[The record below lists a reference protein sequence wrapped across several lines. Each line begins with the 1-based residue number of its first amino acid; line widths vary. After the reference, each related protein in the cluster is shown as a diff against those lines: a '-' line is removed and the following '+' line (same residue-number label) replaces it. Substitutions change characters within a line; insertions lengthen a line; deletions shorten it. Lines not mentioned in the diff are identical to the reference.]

1 MPSSA
6 IDFSPLER
14 KESISKI
21 AGNQAFCRMQCVV
34 LVLSLDS
41 TSMTHTSHV
50 ASSLF
55 AKICI
60 YRTPTFLHIESLTL
74 SLFLLSTLITM
85 PSSSNFVFIFVS
97 LAMLM
102 QTITAT
108 GLFSKTKGEVSI
120 GDATYYNPG
129 PGSCGFT
136 NAENEDIVAMN
147 YVQMENGNVD
157 VLMIPLLLLTFSTT

>member
-1 MPSSA
+1 
-6 IDFSPLER
+6 
-14 KESISKI
+14 
-21 AGNQAFCRMQCVV
+21 
-34 LVLSLDS
+34 
-41 TSMTHTSHV
+41 
-50 ASSLF
+50 
-55 AKICI
+55 
-60 YRTPTFLHIESLTL
+60 
-74 SLFLLSTLITM
+74 M

-147 YVQMENGNVD
+147 YVQMENGPNPNNNPLCDTYIIIKGSQGESKARIVD
-157 VLMIPLLLLTFSTT
+157 TCPKCEYGCLDLSPKVFLDVCGDLDKGRCTVRWKFM